1 MAPQG
6 VARQVASGYRFFTL
20 PDNAGSDTPDTASE

>member
-6 VARQVASGYRFFTL
+6 VARQVASGHRFSTL
-20 PDNAGSDTPDTASE
+20 PDNAGSDTPSTAWE